1 MIVVGLGQSVTV
13 HTFAWSISTP
23 AVESIY
29 LKNVMVIFLKLH
41 IQVVFQQVLECGTNM
56 VNVGLCGV
64 RVDQYVINVS
74 NNRLSTSLNIL
85 LISDWKIPGAFIS
98 P

>member
-1 MIVVGLGQSVTV
+1 MIVVGSGQSVTV
-13 HTFAWSISTP
+13 HTFAWSIYTP

-41 IQVVFQQVLECGTNM
+41 IQVVFQQVLERGTNM

-64 RVDQYVINVS
+64 RVDQYAINVS
-74 NNRLSTSLNIL
+74 NNILSTSLNIL
-85 LISDWKIPGAFIS
+85 LISDWKIPVAFIS